1 MKKLLLFS
9 SLLITFTAA
18 NAQNVGVS
26 TSGSF
31 TPTERLHVDGNAK
44 IDNALIVNPQTVNAA
59 ATITVATQTTAIN
72 IAAVGGAQA
81 NAITYTPTPTAGQ
94 VMYVFNGDGDPATFA
109 GTTIPAGGFGTF
121 LYLSGSWRVVSN
133 GTNGGPS
140 GTAGGDLT
148 GTYPNPTIAANA
160 VGSTEITDGTVANAD
175 LVNSS
180 LTVTAGTGL
189 SGGGSVALGGTTTL
203 NLANTAVTPATYGS
217 ATQVGTFTVDAQ
229 GRLTSAGNTT
239 ITGTSPV
246 GSALTNANIWVGN
259 ASNAAAA
266 VDPAGDWDITNAGA
280 TTVTRINGATVPAA
294 GALTPGNVLQ
304 VTGASALGYG
314 AVNLAGGANNVTG
327 TLPIVRGG
335 TNSSATLNNNRI
347 MISSGGAIIESS
359 ALSNNA
365 ALYTDANGLP
375 TSTAPTTGS
384 LGYWSRTAPTL
395 TPTTANDVINIP
407 IDRTGSFALTGNN
420 AATGAATAN
429 RGGVAGLF
437 SLSGA
442 SANGYLGFNSD
453 NGFPSNNTL
462 TNPVTAGVFGIYNGT
477 TSDRYGV
484 FGEVE
489 NTDATAT
496 TNKIAVY
503 GRSNNA
509 GGNRIGILGDAMNSG
524 SGNSRAGVLGLSGAA
539 SVSISTN
546 ISGTSAAVMG
556 ISEGGDYSLFGYS
569 PTTTAANPLFA
580 VASDIGGTK
589 TNKFRVDANGQIT
602 TSLTTAG
609 FVKTTAGGVLSSAA
623 TVALGSEVSGTL
635 PVANGG
641 TGSATQNWVDLTNT
655 QTAAGAKTWSNNAT
669 FSANVGIGAAASTP
683 RLYIVD
689 AGNTNVASGTFS
701 VLANNLTQG
710 VGIGYQG
717 ISAIGSNAAQD
728 LTLNSKGAGNLVF
741 NAPTNVFQTTTATQ
755 DQLQITPFAG
765 GAVRFAGNITSVD
778 LTAARTYTL
787 PDASGTIALTGSS
800 VASFSA
806 GTTGL
811 TPNSA
816 TTGAVTLAGTLD
828 VDNGGTGLT
837 SYAVGDIPYASAATT
852 IARLADVATG
862 NALISGGVGV
872 APSYG
877 KIGLT
882 THVSGVLPVA
892 NGGTGSATQNWV
904 DLTNT
909 QTVGGAKT
917 FTAVTTVSNDLV
929 ANKYVVQNSVD
940 GTSAKGIYMWN
951 SGDANWGIYMGQS
964 GAGKSLAN
972 GTATTGAGGFAQHAI
987 RIRTSNAATQGFTV
1001 ENSAEQANLSV
1012 RGSDGMTYIRGSLGV
1027 GVASPAFTLDVNGT
1041 IQGSVHY
1048 TSLGSGNI
1056 YEVGDDAW
1064 LSDINGANFVGITGQ
1079 QNANHGGLRLGSNG
1093 AAYMYSDGT
1102 ANIGVGTSSPLYTL
1116 HVNGY
1121 AYVEQGAMFRCS
1133 TCGSTSAFVGS
1144 TDWGTLTIQGRVLSS
1159 NSNLHLSP
1167 PAGNAVI
1174 INDDFRA
1181 AGGTASAG
1189 ANLIVEDGRQAIN
1202 TSISNIYRLNVY
1214 DAQATANGD
1223 GQATIR
1229 GWRTRDSQNDGT
1241 GYGANSSNSAV
1252 QGYNFWGDVYTFGVV
1267 GHTDADY
1274 TRTGGVL
1281 GEGAQGAYWGS
1292 LGYKGS
1298 NAVGYGVYGSNGYA
1312 SGGGFLENSKQ
1323 EGVGGGF
1330 AGGLI
1335 GSWSLGHIMGSIS
1348 KGDMFASYN
1357 IGNEY
1362 TSGFQA
1368 DIVTT
1373 PTKRVAAY
1381 SMTSTNVKVFDNGV
1395 ASIEGTSVFIPF
1407 EQTFADILG
1416 ETPTVTISPIGNS
1429 AALYIAKIDRNGF
1442 TVATDASATA
1452 QFTWIAVG
1460 KRIDADN
1467 KTALPT
1473 DVADKDFDNNMKDV
1487 MFDENNLDQSAKPI
1501 WWDGSK
1507 VRFDA
1512 APARKIV
1519 KEAEP
1524 ARPNQ
1529 TPQPLPVKTVEHS
1542 ITDAPVNTKP
1552 VDAPATTPA
1561 DNDPVYLPAGPGST
1575 TPKETKPASTKSV
1588 AAPNN

>member
-44 IDNALIVNPQTVNAA
+44 IDNALIVNPQTVAAA

-72 IAAVGGAQA
+72 ITAVGGAQA
-81 NAITYTPTPTAGQ
+81 NAITYSPTPTAGQ
-94 VMYVFNGDGDPATFA
+94 VMYVFNADGDPATFA

-160 VGSTEITDGTVANAD
+160 VGSSEITDGTVANAD

-180 LTVTAGTGL
+180 VTVTAGTGL

-395 TPTTANDVINIP
+395 TPTTANDVINVP

-524 SGNSRAGVLGLSGAA
+524 SGNSRAGVLGLSGATT
-539 SVSISTN
+539 VGTSTN

-569 PTTTAANPLFA
+569 PTSTAANPLFA
-580 VASDIGGTK
+580 LASDIGGTK

-641 TGSATQNWVDLTNT
+641 TGSATQNWVDLTTT
-655 QTAAGAKTWSNNAT
+655 QTAAGAKTWSNNAS

-689 AGNTNVASGTFS
+689 AGNANVASGTFS

-717 ISAIGSNAAQD
+717 ISAIGSNATQD
-728 LTLNSKGAGNLVF
+728 LSLNSKSTGNILLNTNGSTRVTVGGTGTVQL
-741 NAPTNVFQTTTATQ
+741 NAYTTNGIVRTTASNGT
-755 DQLQITPFAG
+755 LSSTG
-765 GAVRFAGNITSVD
+765 GNINLTSEV
-778 LTAARTYTL
+778 TGIL
-787 PDASGTIALTGSS
+787 P
-800 VASFSA
+800 VA
-806 GTTGL
+806 
-811 TPNSA
+811 
-816 TTGAVTLAGTLD
+816 
-828 VDNGGTGLT
+828 NGGTGLA
-837 SYAVGDIPYASAATT
+837 SYTVGDIPYASGATT

-917 FTAVTTVSNDLV
+917 FTSATTVSNDLV

-964 GAGKSLAN
+964 GAGKSLSN
-972 GTATTGAGGFAQHAI
+972 GTAATGAGGFTAHAI
-987 RIRTSNAATQGFTV
+987 RIRTSNATTQGFTV

-1041 IQGSVHY
+1041 IQGTVHY

-1093 AAYMYSDGT
+1093 AAYIYSDGT

-1121 AYVEQGAMFRCS
+1121 EYVEQGAMFRCS
-1133 TCGSTSAFVGS
+1133 TCGSASAFVGS
-1144 TDWGTLTIQGRVLSS
+1144 ADWGTLTIQGRVVSA

-1167 PAGNAVI
+1167 PSGSAVV
-1174 INDDFRA
+1174 INDNYRG
-1181 AGGTASAG
+1181 AGGTESAG

-1202 TSISNIYRLNVY
+1202 TSISNSYRLYVY

-1229 GWRTRDSQNDGT
+1229 AWRTRDSQNDGT

-1252 QGYNFWGDVYTFGVV
+1252 QGYNFWGDLYTFGVV

-1281 GEGAQGAYWGS
+1281 GEGASGSYWGS

-1298 NAVGYGVYGSNGYA
+1298 NSVGYGVYGSNGYA

-1330 AGGLI
+1330 AGGMI

-1395 ASIEGTSVFIPF
+1395 ASIEGTSVFVPF
-1407 EQTFADILG
+1407 DQNYADMLG
-1416 ETPTVTISPIGNS
+1416 ETPTVTISPIGNTAS
-1429 AALYIAKIDRNGF
+1429 LYIAKMDKNGF
-1442 TVATDASATA
+1442 TVASNSSATA

-1460 KRIDADN
+1460 KRIDADS
-1467 KTALPT
+1467 KPALPA

-1507 VRFDA
+1507 LRFDA
-1512 APARKIV
+1512 IP
-1519 KEAEP
+1519 
-1524 ARPNQ
+1524 Q
-1529 TPQPLPVKTVEHS
+1529 TPVNKVEPKQFPNTV
-1542 ITDAPVNTKP
+1542 
-1552 VDAPATTPA
+1552 
-1561 DNDPVYLPAGPGST
+1561 
-1575 TPKETKPASTKSV
+1575 
-1588 AAPNN
+1588 PNN

>member
-1 MKKLLLFS
+1 
-9 SLLITFTAA
+9 
-18 NAQNVGVS
+18 
-26 TSGSF
+26 
-31 TPTERLHVDGNAK
+31 
-44 IDNALIVNPQTVNAA
+44 
-59 ATITVATQTTAIN
+59 
-72 IAAVGGAQA
+72 
-81 NAITYTPTPTAGQ
+81 
-94 VMYVFNGDGDPATFA
+94 MYVFNADGDPATFA

-148 GTYPNPTIAANA
+148 GTYPNPTITTNA
-160 VGSTEITDGTVANAD
+160 VGSAEITDGSITGADIAPATIPNAD

-180 LTVTAGTGL
+180 VTVSPGTGL

-395 TPTTANDVINIP
+395 TPTTANDVINVP

-503 GRSNNA
+503 GRSNNT
-509 GGNRIGILGDAMNSG
+509 GGNRIGVLGDAMNSG

-539 SVSISTN
+539 TVGTSTN

-556 ISEGGDYSLFGYS
+556 IAEAGDYSLFGYTPTSTIASS
-569 PTTTAANPLFA
+569 PLLA
-580 VASDIGGTK
+580 VASDYGGTK

-641 TGSATQNWVDLTNT
+641 TGSATQNWVDLTT
-655 QTAAGAKTWSNNAT
+655 SQAAAGAKTWSGAASFTSAGTGLAVTNNAT
-669 FSANVGIGAAASTP
+669 VGGTFGVTGATTLSSTLGVSGLGTFTGGVTTTGTGTLSLGADASAQTINIGTGGAVKGVSLGST
-683 RLYIVD
+683 
-689 AGNTNVASGTFS
+689 NTTSTTTINSGT
-701 VLANNLTQG
+701 
-710 VGIGYQG
+710 
-717 ISAIGSNAAQD
+717 
-728 LTLNSKGAGNLVF
+728 GNIIH

-765 GAVRFAGNITSVD
+765 GAVRAAGTITSTD

-787 PDASGTIALTGSS
+787 PDVSGTIALTGSS

-852 IARLADVATG
+852 IAKLADVATG

-882 THVSGVLPVA
+882 THVSGTLPVA

-904 DLTNT
+904 DLTT
-909 QTVGGAKT
+909 AQTASGAKT
-917 FTAVTTVSNDLV
+917 WSSAATFSSNATFNSNIILPSNGG
-929 ANKYVVQNSVD
+929 NKYIYTWD
-940 GTSAKGIYMWN
+940 GS
-951 SGDANWGIYMGQS
+951 DANWRMGMSATPGFTRNLATSHVEYTTYAS
-964 GAGKSLAN
+964 GAGQGFAVGDVVTGLSSFETTGSGSSYQSFFRGAVGIGVNPTYALTIATGNAGAIGLDNMATLLAKNSGGTYETFMWPRWSDNIMYMNFGSGGFNLRNNSSSTAMFITNGNLVGIGTGATASNKLDIANATRTGTHGTGLPLYVTGTLGSGSSGIEFRHDN
-972 GTATTGAGGFAQHAI
+972 GTQGIGFGFNTIYATGSNADQDLGLAARGAGG
-987 RIRTSNAATQGFTV
+987 
-1001 ENSAEQANLSV
+1001 NLVYSTN
-1012 RGSDGMTYIRGSLGV
+1012 GSTRMTI
-1027 GVASPAFTLDVNGT
+1027 N
-1041 IQGSVHY
+1041 
-1048 TSLGSGNI
+1048 GSG
-1056 YEVGDDAW
+1056 YAA
-1064 LSDINGANFVGITGQ
+1064 IN
-1079 QNANHGGLRLGSNG
+1079 
-1093 AAYMYSDGT
+1093 
-1102 ANIGVGTSSPLYTL
+1102 SSP
-1116 HVNGY
+1116 
-1121 AYVEQGAMFRCS
+1121 S
-1133 TCGSTSAFVGS
+1133 T
-1144 TDWGTLTIQGRVLSS
+1144 
-1159 NSNLHLSP
+1159 
-1167 PAGNAVI
+1167 
-1174 INDDFRA
+1174 
-1181 AGGTASAG
+1181 
-1189 ANLIVEDGRQAIN
+1189 
-1202 TSISNIYRLNVY
+1202 IYRMYVY
-1214 DAQATANGD
+1214 DAQVTANGD

-1229 GWRTRDSQNDGT
+1229 AWRTRDSQNDGT

-1252 QGYNFWGDVYTFGVV
+1252 QGYNFWGDLYTFGVV

-1281 GEGAQGAYWGS
+1281 GEGASGSYWGS

-1298 NAVGYGVYGSNGYA
+1298 NSVGYGVYGSNGYA

-1330 AGGLI
+1330 AGGMI

-1395 ASIEGTSVFIPF
+1395 ASIEGTSVFVPF
-1407 EQTFADILG
+1407 DQNYADMLG
-1416 ETPTVTISPIGNS
+1416 ETPTVTISPIGNTAS
-1429 AALYIAKIDRNGF
+1429 LYIAKMDKNGF
-1442 TVATDASATA
+1442 TVASNSSATA

-1460 KRIDADN
+1460 KRIDADS
-1467 KTALPT
+1467 KPALPA

-1507 VRFDA
+1507 LRFDA
-1512 APARKIV
+1512 IP
-1519 KEAEP
+1519 
-1524 ARPNQ
+1524 Q
-1529 TPQPLPVKTVEHS
+1529 TPVNKVEPKQFPNTV
-1542 ITDAPVNTKP
+1542 
-1552 VDAPATTPA
+1552 
-1561 DNDPVYLPAGPGST
+1561 
-1575 TPKETKPASTKSV
+1575 
-1588 AAPNN
+1588 PNN